1 MGRRKVQRR
10 LAFAVVSVAALL
22 GAAGLAAR
30 VPAGAATGQV
40 PIGAFPVD
48 GTCSYADTWLAPR
61 AGVDKNGNANVHEGV
76 DVIASSGVPIRA
88 VTDGQITR
96 LSTSARGGIQLYL
109 TQPDGTYFFH
119 GHLSRYADGLVEG
132 TKVHA
137 GDVIGYVGQTGD
149 AVYSVAHLHFEV
161 HPAWNGK
168 APINPFPVIRQI
180 SGCGRTGTGTATSLS
195 TGSTDGPTT
204 TTTSA
209 KPAPSTTG
217 SSDSTVPPSTTT
229 TAFPLVPTSNS
240 YSGPMALNGFD
251 GFLAVSPSRVADTR
265 SRFYL
270 TPLSTMTQNYLTVA
284 SRGSVPTNASAVML
298 NLTVSGPADDGWM
311 RVWPCGQPTPATSNV
326 NFRRSQ
332 TISNTALIA
341 LGTSGRVCFQASTG
355 IDLAVDVLG
364 WNGAGGTNG
373 FVAAGPNRLFDSRD
387 SGVVVAAGAVRTID
401 VPASD
406 AASVTLTAV
415 EPSANGEITIWP
427 CAEQKPS
434 IAGLQM
440 TFGVTAANTTVV
452 PLKKGKLCVS
462 PSVATHVIVDMN
474 GSWRQKTGGRPTAIS
489 PVRLLDTRGTAGK
502 PAPLAEVRIPMAGKS
517 GIPADATSVQV
528 NVTVTQPNGPGYV
541 TVWPCG
547 GQRPQAS
554 VLNYGEGVTVAN
566 ATLVGLG
573 GGALC
578 VASSDSAHLV
588 VDVTGYLS

>member
-1 MGRRKVQRR
+1 MGRRTVQRR
-10 LAFAVVSVAALL
+10 LGIAALSVTAL
-22 GAAGLAAR
+22 LTSAGLATR
-30 VPAGAATGQV
+30 EPAQAGTGQV
-40 PIGAFPVD
+40 VVAAFPVD
-48 GTCSYADTWLAPR
+48 GQCAFADTWMAPR
-61 AGVDKNGNANVHEGV
+61 AGVDSTGNPNVHEGV
-76 DVIASSGVPIRA
+76 DIIANSGVPIRA

-96 LSTSARGGIQLYL
+96 LSTSTRGGIQLYL

-119 GHLSRYADGLVEG
+119 GHLSRYADGIVAG
-132 TKVHA
+132 SNVKA

-161 HPAWNGK
+161 HPAWNSK
-168 APINPFPVIRQI
+168 APINPFPVIRQV
-180 SGCGRTGTGTATSLS
+180 SGCGRTGTGIAPSFS
-195 TGSTDGPTT
+195 TGTTVAPIPTTKPTSSSTAPTASTVPSPTT
-204 TTTSA
+204 TA
-209 KPAPSTTG
+209 
-217 SSDSTVPPSTTT
+217 V
-229 TAFPLVPTSNS
+229 VPTSNS
-240 YSGPMALNGFD
+240 YSGPMAINGFD

-265 SRFYL
+265 SRFFL

-298 NLTVSGPADDGWM
+298 NLTVSSPADDGWM
-311 RVWPCGQPTPATSNV
+311 RVWPCGQPTPATSNI

-373 FVAAGPNRLFDSRD
+373 FVAAGPDRLFDSRN
-387 SGVVVAAGAVRTID
+387 SGATVAAGAVRTID
-401 VPASD
+401 VPASA

-415 EPSANGEITIWP
+415 EPTANGEITIWP
-427 CAEQKPS
+427 CAEPKPA

-440 TFGVTAANTTVV
+440 TLGVTAANTTVV
-452 PLKKGKLCVS
+452 PLRKGKLCVS
-462 PSVATHVIVDMN
+462 PSVATHVIVDLN
-474 GSWRQKTGGRPTAIS
+474 GSWQAKTGGRPTAIA
-489 PVRLLDTRGTAGK
+489 PVRMLDSRNAGGK
-502 PAPLAEVRIPMAGKS
+502 PAPLAEVRIPLAGKS
-517 GIPADATSVQV
+517 GIPANATSAQV

-547 GQRPQAS
+547 RERPLAS

-573 GGALC
+573 SGALC
-578 VASSDSAHLV
+578 VATSDLAHLV
-588 VDVTGYLS
+588 IDVTGYLS